1 MSGCAAKLFAV
12 LAPSADTA
20 AVMCAYGGQLPIVT
34 PFIVGC
40 VGAYTPKRIPTEE
53 KYLAMARRFAVSANH
68 VCQDARTE
76 LRGLAR
82 NRVFFPSLTI
92 GVLEC
97 IWKIFYNRLQFV
109 GPAPCWQTTLTA
121 TLIPRQGIS
130 LGHERKS

>member
-76 LRGLAR
+76 LRGQIDLV
-82 NRVFFPSLTI
+82 NGFDT
-92 GVLEC
+92 
-97 IWKIFYNRLQFV
+97 NFV
-109 GPAPCWQTTLTA
+109 GIQSHAQ
-121 TLIPRQGIS
+121 
-130 LGHERKS
+130 K

>member
-1 MSGCAAKLFAV
+1 MRVLDLSNRCLEPKCPNAKTPIRNTFFWYTD
-12 LAPSADTA
+12 PA
-20 AVMCAYGGQLPIVT
+20 AV
-34 PFIVGC
+34 
-40 VGAYTPKRIPTEE
+40 E

-109 GPAPCWQTTLTA
+109 GPAPCWQATLTA

-130 LGHERKS
+130 LEHERKS